1 MASTPLSVLCS
12 DIVTEQRDGKWL
24 KTEFLAKEFRYG
36 SANPPIDQYTDNAVA
51 ALSSS
56 ENILLNERQRYYS
69 ELSDGHR
76 RYIRLYPPGSDR
88 QSIEK
93 IENFNKRR
101 MHVNRTFVLD
111 LDLANRR
118 AQDGDDGVDSGLN
131 VMGILPGVDAS
142 IDAAADIV
150 YPMYDMIDVHVK
162 AADKNGKS
170 TLKSFDADVT
180 KKREDI
186 YLPQLTT
193 DPIGYCQI

>member
-1 MASTPLSVLCS
+1 MTSTPLSVLCS

-24 KTEFLAKEFRYG
+24 KTEFLAKEFW
-36 SANPPIDQYTDNAVA
+36 SSVANPPTDQYTDNAVA

-56 ENILLNERQRYYS
+56 QNVLLNERQRYYS

-76 RYIRLYPPGSDR
+76 MYIRIYPPGSDA
-88 QSIEK
+88 QSIKE

-131 VMGILPGVDAS
+131 VMGVLSGVDAG
-142 IDAAADIV
+142 IDAAVNIV

-162 AADKNGKS
+162 AAD
-170 TLKSFDADVT
+170 
-180 KKREDI
+180 
-186 YLPQLTT
+186 
-193 DPIGYCQI
+193 

>member
-1 MASTPLSVLCS
+1 MVSTPLSVLCS

-24 KTEFLAKEFRYG
+24 KTEFLAKEFRSG
-36 SANPPIDQYTDNAVA
+36 AASPSIDQYTDNAVA

-56 ENILLNERQRYYS
+56 ENILLNEQQRYYS

-88 QSIEK
+88 QSIEE

-118 AQDGDDGVDSGLN
+118 TQEGDDGVDSGLN
-131 VMGILPGVDAS
+131 VMGVLSSVDAGT
-142 IDAAADIV
+142 DAAVDIV

-170 TLKSFDADVT
+170 ALKSFDADVT

-186 YLPQLTT
+186 YLP
-193 DPIGYCQI
+193 